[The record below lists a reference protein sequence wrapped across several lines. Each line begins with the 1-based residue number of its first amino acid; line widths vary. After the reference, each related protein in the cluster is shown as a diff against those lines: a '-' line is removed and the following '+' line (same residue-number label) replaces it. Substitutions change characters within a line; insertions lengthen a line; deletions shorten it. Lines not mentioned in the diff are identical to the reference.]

1 MIIVPSEANA
11 TGICDTKRS
20 EMKLAWTKSGEKE
33 ENNIIFYITRNKT
46 DIFIY
51 QIEVTISAGTFKN
64 YS

>member
-1 MIIVPSEANA
+1 
-11 TGICDTKRS
+11 
-20 EMKLAWTKSGEKE
+20 MKLAWTKSGEKE

>member
-1 MIIVPSEANA
+1 
-11 TGICDTKRS
+11 
-20 EMKLAWTKSGEKE
+20 MKLAWTKSGEKE

-51 QIEVTISAGTFKN
+51 QIEVTIFAGTFKN